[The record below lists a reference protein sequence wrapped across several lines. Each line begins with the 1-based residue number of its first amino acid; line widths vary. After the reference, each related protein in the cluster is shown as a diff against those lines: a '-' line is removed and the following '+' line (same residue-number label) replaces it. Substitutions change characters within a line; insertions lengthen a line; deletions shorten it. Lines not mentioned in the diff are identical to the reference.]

1 MILSLHRP
9 FFPILVLGCASYRSV
24 TSWRKDPYKVQ
35 TQFHGT
41 RLGKIPGLM
50 SSCPVND
57 SSRQG
62 FKQLG
67 ILIGSIFPLFSYKSR
82 RGHIHNVIMAG
93 GLNPRPPALNDS
105 QVVMLYIVSYI

>member
-1 MILSLHRP
+1 MIHSLHRP

-57 SSRQG
+57 ASRQG

-67 ILIGSIFPLFSYKSR
+67 ILIGSIFLLFCFYFATKVGG
-82 RGHIHNVIMAG
+82 GHIHNG
-93 GLNPRPPALNDS
+93 WGKSPAPS
-105 QVVMLYIVSYI
+105 P